1 MDYSTPDHWKY
12 TDPKAPSK
20 KPATAGTL
28 SRLRTLVIGT
38 MLTGIPMS
46 SSSSAPPSPDPWDQ
60 KHTVDPHKNHWDYI

>member
-12 TDPKAPSK
+12 TDPKAPAK
-20 KPATAGTL
+20 KPSIGL
-28 SRLRTLVIGT
+28 GSRLRTLVVGT

-46 SSSSAPPSPDPWDQ
+46 SSSSPPPSPDPWDQ